1 MKKKIQLIKII
12 ENSDIQEKDKE
23 ELIKNLNKL
32 DIKSFIESL
41 VGVLKISKDL
51 IDLFTGK

>member
-1 MKKKIQLIKII
+1 MKKKDHLIKII
-12 ENSDIQEKDKE
+12 ENSDIPEKDKE

-51 IDLFTGK
+51 IDLFIGK